1 MEPPTPLRRRRA
13 DVDLRYS
20 SAGNENLF
28 SLRERQGAAMH
39 VDLSPE
45 QQSLQ
50 LELRSYFTSLMT
62 PETKARIRGAEE
74 GENLEYKALIRQIGS
89 DGWLGVGWPKEYGGK
104 DFTAIENYIF
114 FNEAQA
120 AGCPIPF
127 LTTNTVGPT
136 IRNFGTPEQKNFFLT
151 RILKGDLHFSIG
163 YSEPEAGTDLA
174 SLKTRAELDGDE
186 WVINGQKLYTS
197 LAYNADFIWLAAR
210 TDPDAPAH
218 KGITIFAVPTTDPG
232 FKIVPYITMG
242 SAHTTATYYDNV
254 RVPRDAVI
262 GEVNGGWNLIT
273 SQLNAE
279 RVSLCSAGA
288 IMNCVDQAI
297 AWAKAE
303 TLPDGRRV
311 IDQEWVQVK
320 LAESRARV
328 RTLDL
333 MNWRV
338 AFNSTLGKAV
348 NPAESSAIKV
358 FGSESM
364 HTIYKLLTEVFGAT
378 GHLRPGSPGA
388 ILAGRVEESYRS
400 CWVLTFGGGTNE
412 IQRDII
418 GMAGLGL
425 PREKRRK

>member
-1 MEPPTPLRRRRA
+1 
-13 DVDLRYS
+13 
-20 SAGNENLF
+20 
-28 SLRERQGAAMH
+28 MH
-39 VDLSPE
+39 VDLTAPQRE
-45 QQSLQ
+45 LQ
-50 LELRSYFTSLMT
+50 LELREYFTNLMT
-62 PETKARIRGAEE
+62 PEVKASIRGAEE
-74 GENLEYKALIRQIGS
+74 GENKPYKELVKRIGR

-104 DFTAIENYIF
+104 DFSAIENYIF
-114 FNEAQA
+114 FNESQA

-136 IRNFGTPEQKNFFLT
+136 IRNFGSTEQKDFFL
-151 RILKGDLHFSIG
+151 RKILLGEMHFSIG

-174 SLKTRAELDGDE
+174 ALKTRAELDGDE

-197 LAYNADFIWLAAR
+197 LAYNADYIWLAAR

-218 KGITIFAVPTTDPG
+218 KGITMFLVPADSPG

-242 SAHTTATYYDNV
+242 SAHTTATFYDNV
-254 RVPRDAVI
+254 RVPKSAVI
-262 GEVNGGWNLIT
+262 GELNGGWNLIT
-273 SQLNAE
+273 SQLNHE
-279 RVSLCSAGA
+279 RVSLCAAGG
-288 IMNCVDQAI
+288 ITNLTNEAI
-297 AWAKAE
+297 AWAKNERIA
-303 TLPDGRRV
+303 DGRRV

-320 LAESRARV
+320 LAECRARC
-328 RTLDL
+328 RALDL

-338 AFNSTLGKAV
+338 AFNQSTGRTV
-348 NPAESSAIKV
+348 NPAESSSIKV

-364 HTIYKLLTEVFGAT
+364 HTIYKLLTEVIGAT

-388 ILAGRVEESYRS
+388 ALAGVVEERYRS

>member
-1 MEPPTPLRRRRA
+1 
-13 DVDLRYS
+13 
-20 SAGNENLF
+20 
-28 SLRERQGAAMH
+28 MH
-39 VDLSPE
+39 VDLTAPQRE
-45 QQSLQ
+45 LQ
-50 LELRSYFTSLMT
+50 IELRQYFSNLMT
-62 PETKARIRGAEE
+62 PEVKASIRGAEE
-74 GENLEYKALIRQIGS
+74 GENKPYKELIKRIGR

-114 FNEAQA
+114 FNESQA

-136 IRNFGTPEQKNFFLT
+136 IRNFGSTEQKDFFLKK
-151 RILKGDLHFSIG
+151 ILLGEMHFSIG

-174 SLKTRAELDGDE
+174 E

-197 LAYNADFIWLAAR
+197 LAYNADYIWLAAR

-218 KGITIFAVPTTDPG
+218 KGITMFLVPADSPG

-242 SAHTTATYYDNV
+242 SAHTTATFYDNV
-254 RVPRDAVI
+254 RVPKSAMI
-262 GEVNGGWNLIT
+262 GELNGGWNLIT
-273 SQLNAE
+273 SQLNHE
-279 RVSLCSAGA
+279 RVSLCAAGGITNLTNEA
-288 IMNCVDQAI
+288 IE
-297 AWAKAE
+297 WAKNEHLA
-303 TLPDGRRV
+303 DGRRV

-320 LAESRARV
+320 LAECRARC
-328 RTLDL
+328 RALDL

-338 AFNSTLGKAV
+338 AFNQSTGRAV
-348 NPAESSAIKV
+348 NPAESSSIKV

-364 HTIYKLLTEVFGAT
+364 HTIYKLLTEVIGAT

-388 ILAGRVEESYRS
+388 ALAGVVEERYRS

>member
-1 MEPPTPLRRRRA
+1 
-13 DVDLRYS
+13 
-20 SAGNENLF
+20 
-28 SLRERQGAAMH
+28 MH
-39 VDLSPE
+39 VDLTPE
-45 QQSLQ
+45 QRALQ
-50 LELRSYFTSLMT
+50 QELRSYFTNLMT
-62 PETKARIRGAEE
+62 PEVKARIRGSEE
-74 GENLEYKALIRQIGS
+74 TENKDYKDLIRQIGT

-120 AGCPIPF
+120 AQCPIPF

-136 IRNFGTPEQKNFFLT
+136 IRTFGNQKQKDYFCT
-151 RILKGDLHFSIG
+151 KILQGDLHFSIG

-174 SLKTRAELDGDE
+174 SLKTRAVLDGDE

-197 LAYNADFIWLAAR
+197 LAYNADWIWLAAR

-218 KGITIFAVPTTDPG
+218 KGITMFLVPTSSPG

-242 SAHTTATYYDNV
+242 AANTTATYYDNV
-254 RVPRDAVI
+254 RIPKENVV

-273 SQLNAE
+273 SQLNHE
-279 RVSLCSAGA
+279 RVSLCASGG
-288 IMNCVDQAI
+288 IMNLVTEAI
-297 AWAKAE
+297 AWAKSE

-320 LAESRARV
+320 LAECRARV
-328 RTLDL
+328 RFLDL
-333 MNWRV
+333 INWKV
-338 AFNSTLGKAV
+338 AFNSTKGTL
-348 NPAESSAIKV
+348 NPADASSVKV

-388 ILAGRVEESYRS
+388 ILAGRVEENYRG

-418 GMAGLGL
+418 GMAGLHL

>member
-1 MEPPTPLRRRRA
+1 
-13 DVDLRYS
+13 V
-20 SAGNENLF
+20 
-28 SLRERQGAAMH
+28 H
-39 VDLSPE
+39 VDLTPDQRE
-45 QQSLQ
+45 LQ
-50 LELRSYFTSLMT
+50 LELRSYFTNLMT

-74 GENLEYKALIRQIGS
+74 TENHEYKELIRQVGR

-136 IRNFGTPEQKNFFLT
+136 IRQFGSPKQKDYFLT
-151 RILKGDLHFSIG
+151 KILQGDLHFSIG

-174 SLKTRAELDGDE
+174 ALKTRAVLDGDE

-197 LAYNADFIWLAAR
+197 LAYNADWVWLAAR

-218 KGITIFAVPTTDPG
+218 KGITMFLVPTTSPG

-242 SAHTTATYYDNV
+242 AANTTATYYDNV
-254 RVPRDAVI
+254 RIPKENVV

-273 SQLNAE
+273 SQLNHE
-279 RVSLCSAGA
+279 RVSLCASGG
-288 IMNCVDQAI
+288 IMNLVTEAI
-297 AWAKAE
+297 KWAKDT

-320 LAESRARV
+320 LAECRARV
-328 RTLDL
+328 RFLDL
-333 MNWRV
+333 INWKV
-338 AFNSTLGKAV
+338 AFNSTKGTL
-348 NPAESSAIKV
+348 NPADASSVKV

-388 ILAGRVEESYRS
+388 ILAGRVEENYRG

-418 GMAGLGL
+418 GMVGLKL